1 MYRTVFIFS
10 DKCLHPKMLMTRQ
23 LKDVASLLGRVGPM
37 LQHKFERGEVLSFR
51 LIAKAAIESPLQ
63 IFSSQPGK
71 DEPCMLML
79 IIC

>member
-1 MYRTVFIFS
+1 
-10 DKCLHPKMLMTRQ
+10 MLMTRQ

-71 DEPCMLML
+71 DQPCMLML

>member
-37 LQHKFERGEVLSFR
+37 LQHKFERGEVLSR
-51 LIAKAAIESPLQ
+51 LIATAAMASPLQ
-63 IFSSQPGK
+63 IFS
-71 DEPCMLML
+71 
-79 IIC
+79 